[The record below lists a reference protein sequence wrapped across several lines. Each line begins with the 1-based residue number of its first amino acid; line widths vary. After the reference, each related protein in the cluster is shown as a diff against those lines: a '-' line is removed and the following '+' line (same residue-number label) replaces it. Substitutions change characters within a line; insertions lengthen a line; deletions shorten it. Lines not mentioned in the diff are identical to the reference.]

1 MLVSAFITH
10 KKAER
15 FSDCQ
20 DRFSVKP
27 GTKSIAV
34 SDGMSQS
41 IFQKYWAQI
50 LADKYTETADW
61 VPNLE
66 SVRELSPSW
75 DARVSRYLEEEEQAG
90 RNPWRAKGSI
100 ARGLSAGATIL
111 GVRFVNGE
119 WFCDVLGDS
128 CFILVRDNHIEQ
140 LLTSEDVVAFG
151 NYPDYYDSNPQ
162 KTGKGVLKSESGKLL
177 QGDVILLVS
186 DPFSDYLLKNR
197 GTAKE
202 SVLVNRLVGINSH
215 AEFEA
220 VVAEWREQGMHNDD
234 STLVIIKQDKSED
247 LNLIEGCI
255 DDIEELIANEKTPQ
269 EESFDSKEVEGTSTT
284 PTPDNSSVQKEQPDQ
299 NVIQILLSQFKD
311 PKFKKHLET
320 AIKESVKKYMS
331 KRGGLDK
338 RIYKRISN
346 LCDDLIEAISDF
358 FKK

>member
-100 ARGLSAGATIL
+100 ARGLSAGATIF
-111 GVRFVNGE
+111 GVRFVE
-119 WFCDVLGDS
+119 KFC
-128 CFILVRDNHIEQ
+128 F
-140 LLTSEDVVAFG
+140 
-151 NYPDYYDSNPQ
+151 
-162 KTGKGVLKSESGKLL
+162 GKLS
-177 QGDVILLVS
+177 QG
-186 DPFSDYLLKNR
+186 K
-197 GTAKE
+197 
-202 SVLVNRLVGINSH
+202 RL
-215 AEFEA
+215 
-220 VVAEWREQGMHNDD
+220 R
-234 STLVIIKQDKSED
+234 
-247 LNLIEGCI
+247 
-255 DDIEELIANEKTPQ
+255 
-269 EESFDSKEVEGTSTT
+269 
-284 PTPDNSSVQKEQPDQ
+284 
-299 NVIQILLSQFKD
+299 
-311 PKFKKHLET
+311 LECQRP
-320 AIKESVKKYMS
+320 V
-331 KRGGLDK
+331 
-338 RIYKRISN
+338 
-346 LCDDLIEAISDF
+346 
-358 FKK
+358 